1 MILGMV
7 LSVGTYFTSQMKTT
21 ITNENATNILDKV
34 IVAFGTFADWINPLA
49 FVAVAAVVILL
60 LVAVYLR
67 LRGAVAVAG
76 E

>member
-1 MILGMV
+1 MV
-7 LSVGTYFTSQMKTT
+7 LSVGTYFTTQMRTT
-21 ITNENATNILDKV
+21 LANPNATSILDRV
-34 IVAFGTFADWINPLA
+34 LIAFGTFADWINPLA
-49 FVAVAAVVILL
+49 FVAVASVVILI